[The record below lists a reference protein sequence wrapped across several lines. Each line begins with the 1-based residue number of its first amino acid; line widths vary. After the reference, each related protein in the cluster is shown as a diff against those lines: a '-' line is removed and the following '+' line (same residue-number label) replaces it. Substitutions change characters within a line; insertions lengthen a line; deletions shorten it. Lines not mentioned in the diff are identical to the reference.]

1 MKCVDG
7 NEASAI
13 CINCGRA
20 LCESCMKLTD
30 SGKHICSSK
39 CGDEVGLN
47 EHLLRLMY
55 SRATYSAK
63 VSAYGIYV
71 LAIIFLSF
79 STFEWLRENSVI
91 SSFLSLVGIG
101 MAIMGVLIH
110 ISSKSDKLFSVE
122 STTTPKIGG
131 LNIEALK
138 GS

>member
-13 CINCGRA
+13 CINCGKA

-39 CGDEVGLN
+39 CGDEVALN
-47 EHLLRLMY
+47 EHMVRLTF
-55 SRATYSAK
+55 SRAAYTAK
-63 VSAYGIYV
+63 ASAYGIYV

-91 SSFLSLVGIG
+91 SSFLSSVGIG
-101 MAIMGVLIH
+101 MAIMGILIH
-110 ISSKSDKLFSVE
+110 ISSKSNKLFSAE
-122 STTTPKIGG
+122 TKS
-131 LNIEALK
+131 
-138 GS
+138 

>member
-13 CINCGRA
+13 CINCGKA

-30 SGKHICSSK
+30 SGKHTCSSK
-39 CGDEVGLN
+39 CGDEVAFN
-47 EHLLRLMY
+47 EHMLRLMF
-55 SRATYSAK
+55 SRAIYSAK
-63 VSAYGIYV
+63 ASAYGIYV

-79 STFEWLRENSVI
+79 GTFEWLRENSII

-110 ISSKSDKLFSVE
+110 ISSKSNKLFSPE
-122 STTTPKIGG
+122 TNS
-131 LNIEALK
+131 
-138 GS
+138 